1 MLKLCEGIKMVNP
14 DYNILKDW
22 MFGKLSSLLENIEP
36 NPEYPIL
43 KMSLG
48 EPSLGVP
55 NFSKNILE
63 LNYKD
68 WAKYP
73 PTEAIPIFSNSI
85 MNYIKRRYP
94 GADKLVNQ
102 NKNIVP
108 VPGTREPLHLIGML
122 AKNLKSGETIALVT
136 NPFYHAWLAG
146 SISSG
151 SKIHWLNSSLEN
163 NYLPDISNLPEK
175 LLNST
180 VIMYICSPSNPHG
193 SVASISYLKEAI
205 LLARKYNFILAIDE
219 CYSDIYRMNKPK
231 PPGGLEA
238 AANLGHSLDNLIVFN
253 SLSKRSNACGMR
265 AGFIAGDKNIIE
277 NYKLLVSNGA
287 SPVPIPIQKVASAL
301 YDDDNH
307 NIKACLH
314 YDKNFEIVE
323 KYLKPFYKDFQ
334 IPDGGFFLWLK
345 VKDDQFAAKILWEKF
360 SLRVMPGS
368 FMAKDVNGFNPGK
381 GFLRISLVEKKEVI
395 EETMRRICL
404 YLRMD
409 SIQE

>member
-1 MLKLCEGIKMVNP
+1 MVNQ
-14 DYNILKDW
+14 DYNVLNDW
-22 MFGKLSSLLENIEP
+22 MFGKLAALLENIEH
-36 NPEYPIL
+36 NPKYPIL

-48 EPSLGVP
+48 EPTLGVP
-55 NFSKNILE
+55 KFAKNILD
-63 LNYKD
+63 LNYDD

-73 PTEAIPIFSNSI
+73 PSDAIPSFGKSI
-85 MNYIKRRYP
+85 LNYIKRRYP
-94 GADKLVNQ
+94 GAENLIKL

-108 VPGTREPLHLIGML
+108 VPGTREPLHLIGLL
-122 AKNLKSGETIALVT
+122 AKNLKVGETTALIS

-151 SKIHWLNSSLEN
+151 SKLHWLNSMPEN
-163 NYLPDISNLPEK
+163 NYLPDISNLPKK
-175 LLNST
+175 LLDSS

-193 SVASISYLKEAI
+193 SVASIDYLKKAI
-205 LLARKYNFILAIDE
+205 LLARKHNFILAVDE
-219 CYSDIYRMNKPK
+219 CYGDIYRMNKPK

-238 AANLGHSLDNLIVFN
+238 AASIGQSLENLIIFN

-265 AGFIAGDKNIIE
+265 AGFIAGDENVIK

-287 SPVPIPIQKVASAL
+287 SPVPIPIQTVAGAL

-307 NIKACLH
+307 QIKACLH

-323 KYLKPFYKDFQ
+323 KYLKPFFKDFK

-345 VKDDQFAAKILWEKF
+345 VNDDEKATKILWENF

-381 GFLRISLVEKKEVI
+381 GFLRISLVDKKEII
-395 EETMRRICL
+395 EETMKRICL
-404 YLRMD
+404 FLKMD
-409 SIQE
+409 VAQE

>member
-1 MLKLCEGIKMVNP
+1 MVNP
-14 DYNILKDW
+14 DYNNLKDW
-22 MFGKLSSLLENIEP
+22 MFGKLSLLLENIKP

-48 EPSLGVP
+48 EPTLGLP
-55 NFSKNILE
+55 NFSKSILE

-73 PTEAIPIFSNSI
+73 PTEAIPIFGNSI
-85 MNYIKRRYP
+85 INYIKRRHP
-94 GADKLVNQ
+94 GADKILNL
-102 NKNIVP
+102 NTNIVP
-108 VPGTREPLHLIGML
+108 VPGTREPLHLIGLL
-122 AKNLKSGETIALVT
+122 AKNLKAGVTTALVT

-163 NYLPDISNLPEK
+163 KYLPDISNLKEE

-180 VIMYICSPSNPHG
+180 VIMYICTPSNPHG
-193 SVASISYLKEAI
+193 SVASINYLKEAI

-219 CYSDIYRMNKPK
+219 CYIDIYRMNKPK

-238 AANLGHSLDNLIVFN
+238 AASLGQSLDNLIVFN

-334 IPDGGFFLWLK
+334 IPDAGFFLWLK
-345 VKDDQFAAKILWEKF
+345 VKDDQIAAKDLWEKF

-368 FMAKDVNGFNPGK
+368 FMAKGVNGFNPGK

-395 EETMRRICL
+395 EETMRRICE
-404 YLRMD
+404 YLRLD
-409 SIQE
+409 AIQK

>member
-1 MLKLCEGIKMVNP
+1 MVNP

-22 MFGKLSSLLENIEP
+22 MFGKLSSLLENIQP

-48 EPSLGVP
+48 EPTLGVP
-55 NFSKNILE
+55 NFSKSILE

-68 WAKYP
+68 WSKYP
-73 PTEAIPIFSNSI
+73 PAEAIPIFENSI
-85 MNYIKRRYP
+85 VNYIKRRHS
-94 GADKLVNQ
+94 GADKLLNL
-102 NKNIVP
+102 NKSIVP
-108 VPGTREPLHLIGML
+108 VPGTREPLHLIGLL
-122 AKNLKSGETIALVT
+122 AKNLKAGKTTALVT

-151 SKIHWLNSSLEN
+151 SKIHWINSSLEN
-163 NYLPDISNLPEK
+163 NYLPDISNLTEK
-175 LLNST
+175 ILNST

-193 SVASISYLKEAI
+193 SVANIDYLKKTV

-219 CYSDIYRMNKPK
+219 CYNDIYRMNKPK

-238 AANLGHSLDNLIVFN
+238 AASLGQSLDNLIVFN

-277 NYKLLVSNGA
+277 KYKLLVSNGA

-301 YDDDNH
+301 YDDDDH

-323 KYLKPFYKDFQ
+323 KYLKPFDKDFK
-334 IPDGGFFLWLK
+334 IPDAGFFLWLK
-345 VKDDQFAAKILWEKF
+345 VKDDQIAAKNLWEKF

-381 GFLRISLVEKKEVI
+381 GFLRISLVEKNEII
-395 EETMRRICL
+395 EETMRRICE
-404 YLRMD
+404 YLRLD
-409 SIQE
+409 AIQE